1 MLGEIATVAGYVKAP
16 KTTFV
21 VKHPLR
27 AMKMA
32 RVRRDLGDTFTPG
45 RIALGLGLLAAIPAG
60 IWLGRR
66 YRAGRRA
73 NAEPMTDEQA

>member
-16 KTTFV
+16 KTTYV
-21 VKHPLR
+21 VKHPIR

-32 RVRRDLGDTFTPG
+32 RVRRDLGDAFTPG
-45 RIALGLGLLAAIPAG
+45 RVALGLGLLVAIPAG

-66 YRAGRRA
+66 YVDWRRA
-73 NAEPMTDEQA
+73 NTEPATTE

>member
-27 AMKMA
+27 AMRMA
-32 RVRRDLGDTFTPG
+32 RVRRDISDTLTPG
-45 RIALGLGLLAAIPAG
+45 RLALGLGIMAAIPAG

-66 YRAGRRA
+66 YVDWRRA
-73 NAEPMTDEQA
+73 NAETPMEE

>member
-16 KTTFV
+16 KTTYV
-21 VKHPLR
+21 VKHPIR

-32 RVRRDLGDTFTPG
+32 RVRRDISDTFTPG
-45 RIALGLGLLAAIPAG
+45 RVALGLGLLAAIPVG

-66 YRAGRRA
+66 WVDWRRA
-73 NAEPMTDEQA
+73 DAEPEISE

>member
-16 KTTFV
+16 KTTYV
-21 VKHPLR
+21 VKHPIR

-32 RVRRDLGDTFTPG
+32 RVRRDIGDTLTPG
-45 RIALGLGLLAAIPAG
+45 RVVLGLGIVAAIPLG

-66 YRAGRRA
+66 YVDWRRA
-73 NAEPMTDEQA
+73 DEEPEVKA